1 MYIFLQGT
9 QHDHPKGL
17 AHAYPFYDYNRSLAH
32 AGTQIIMQID
42 KFKMPRENAKLQKIE
57 CFFIFV
63 FRLFQLVHFSSMLSL
78 FIFFLHF

>member
-17 AHAYPFYDYNRSLAH
+17 AHAYPFYDYNRPLAH

-42 KFKMPRENAKLQKIE
+42 KFKMPRENAKLQKI
-57 CFFIFV
+57 
-63 FRLFQLVHFSSMLSL
+63 L
-78 FIFFLHF
+78 